1 MEQNRCENTCIVT
14 EFGISMGFMN
24 DIYMK
29 PASQDLDKQTF
40 AENIATQQYVYFI
53 GDIATRYKNY
63 FC

>member
-1 MEQNRCENTCIVT
+1 MNLLQKMVK

-29 PASQDLDKQTF
+29 AASQDLDKQTF
-40 AENIATQQYVYFI
+40 AENIATQQCVYFI
-53 GDIATRYKNY
+53 EDIVTRYKNY